1 MVIGNIVVVVSKK
14 KQKEANESV
23 RKELMNL
30 ADKID
35 KLSKV
40 PNKQEEVRK
49 MQKKELQMLGLIDT
63 YGREV
68 NSELMKFD
76 TEFESIKIK

>member
-1 MVIGNIVVVVSKK
+1 MVIDNIVVVVSKK

-23 RKELMNL
+23 RKELQNL

-49 MQKKELQMLGLIDT
+49 MQKKELQMLGLLDT

-68 NSELMKFD
+68 NSQPMKFD
-76 TEFESIKIK
+76 TKFESIKIK

>member
-1 MVIGNIVVVVSKK
+1 MAFGNIIVVVSKK
-14 KQKEANESV
+14 TQKEANESV
-23 RKELMNL
+23 RKELQNL
-30 ADKID
+30 VDKID

-49 MQKKELQMLGLIDT
+49 LQKKELQMLGLTDS

-68 NSELMKFD
+68 NSEPMKLY
-76 TEFESIKIK
+76 TKFESIKIK